1 MPREAH
7 LASGVA
13 GLEESEELGLT
24 PVVEAFVALSEQPPR
39 PVERVVL
46 VAPVAEGLV
55 LDPAATLVQL
65 RIRELHHMERIRDLP
80 GVGERIGE
88 GLPVRAR

>member
-24 PVVEAFVALSEQPPR
+24 PVVEAFVALS
-39 PVERVVL
+39 
-46 VAPVAEGLV
+46 
-55 LDPAATLVQL
+55 LDPCASSSSDAMTQGAD
-65 RIRELHHMERIRDLP
+65 MT
-80 GVGERIGE
+80 
-88 GLPVRAR
+88 